1 MHRSIPRTAALCA
14 AAALGLAAGCSG
26 GGSDDGTVE
35 ISWLVNNQESTVQ
48 TAEALIEEFESSQD
62 GITVDMETKPSGTEG
77 DNLVKTRLSTGE
89 MNDLFTY
96 NPGSL
101 LQALNPDQ
109 TLVDLSDQPWV
120 SDLTED
126 YQSVVSTDNGLY
138 GLSFGTTFAGG
149 IVYNQAIYDELGLEV
164 PESWD
169 DFMANNEKI
178 SAAGYDPV
186 IQTYG
191 TTWTSQLFVLGDF
204 ANVLAADPQWAEEYT
219 AGNRS
224 YAEPPGLAG
233 FKHLEAVAEAGY
245 FNKDFSTATYDDGA
259 KMLAEGTGVQYP
271 VLTFVLDPIKANYPD
286 AVDDIGFMAI
296 PANDPSLTSATIWQP
311 DALYI
316 PTTTEGAKRK
326 AAIEFITFM
335 NSQEACELFNENS
348 PPKGPY
354 PNTCELPDDVAPLL
368 KDIQGYLEAE

>member
-1 MHRSIPRTAALCA
+1 MHRSIPRIAALSGV
-14 AAALGLAAGCSG
+14 AALGLAAGCSG
-26 GGSDDGTVE
+26 GDSADGTVE

-48 TAEALIEEFESSQD
+48 VAEALIEEFESSQD

-96 NPGSL
+96 NSGSL
-101 LQALNPDQ
+101 LQALNPDE
-109 TLVDLSDQPWV
+109 TLVDLSDQSWV
-120 SDLTED
+120 DDLTDD

-204 ANVLAADPQWAEEYT
+204 ANVAAADPDWAEGYT
-219 AGNRS
+219 AHERF
-224 YAEPPGLAG
+224 YAEEPALAG
-233 FKHLEAVAEAGY
+233 FEHLGEVAEAGY
-245 FNKDFSTATYDDGA
+245 FNENFPSATFEDGA
-259 KMLAEGTGVQYP
+259 RMLAEGTGVHYP
-271 VLTFVLDPIKANYPD
+271 VLTSVLDTISESYPD
-286 AVDDIGFMAI
+286 AVKAIGSMGLPEDWACT
-296 PANDPSLTSATIWQP
+296 AGADPVRSRTSGSWRFARRT
-311 DALYI
+311 A
-316 PTTTEGAKRK
+316 R
-326 AAIEFITFM
+326 
-335 NSQEACELFNENS
+335 
-348 PPKGPY
+348 
-354 PNTCELPDDVAPLL
+354 
-368 KDIQGYLEAE
+368 